1 MAQTILGSLGY
12 TTLDATKL
20 SGNLPAISGA
30 SLTGISAGKIGQVKT
45 THVNSVGLS
54 TTASD
59 WADIS
64 GFSVAITPSASN
76 SKVWVHVNIVLG
88 NGTQTSNNYGRL
100 QRAISGGATT
110 SIARGDSVSGQSNE
124 TGSFYW
130 RVDQGGQS
138 DYNHSYHSFSYLDS
152 PSTTS
157 ETTYKLQWGCNAGT
171 LYLNRAGDLA
181 GSGAYDHLGVA
192 SSITVME
199 VLA

>member
-64 GFSVAITPSASN
+64 GFSVAITPTATS
-76 SKVWVHVNIVLG
+76 SKVWVIVTLGLG
-88 NGTQTSNNYGRL
+88 NGTQTSNNFTRL
-100 QRAISGGATT
+100 LRDST
-110 SIARGDSVSGQSNE
+110 SIGYGASLNSNVQG
-124 TGSFYW
+124 TSFW

-138 DYNHSYHSFSYLDS
+138 DYDIDYASFSYLDS

-157 ETTYKLQWGCNAGT
+157 ETTYKVQWGTNAGT

-181 GSGAYDHLGVA
+181 GSGAYEHCPTA
-192 SSITVME
+192 SNITVME
-199 VLA
+199 LLA

>member
-45 THVNSVGLS
+45 SHVNSVGLS
-54 TTASD
+54 TTSSD

-64 GFSVAITPSASN
+64 GFSVAITPTATS
-76 SKVWVHVNIVLG
+76 SKVWVIVTLGLG
-88 NGTQTSNNYGRL
+88 NGTQTSNNFTRL
-100 QRAISGGATT
+100 LRDST
-110 SIARGDSVSGQSNE
+110 SIGYGASLNSNVQG
-124 TGSFYW
+124 TSFW
-130 RVDQGGQS
+130 RVDQCGQS
-138 DYNHSYHSFSYLDS
+138 DYDIDYASFSYLDS

-157 ETTYKLQWGCNAGT
+157 ETTYKVQWGTNAGT

-181 GSGAYDHLGVA
+181 GSGAYEHCPTA
-192 SSITVME
+192 SNITVME
-199 VLA
+199 LLA